1 MAERTIDQLEEVY
14 SVSDNDL
21 LLLQHGQT
29 ANKLKGNALKQ
40 YINRNVVEIDTEIIP
55 YGDTPVSTYDRT
67 TNTLH
72 MQVNRGP
79 GIQSIDLNRHEG
91 LDDYYDVITQDD
103 EVAGTFKVTNGLG
116 TVNSVMGVSP
126 DSTTH
131 DILRSELMALIY
143 PIGSIYIT
151 ADSRNPHNIFGMGTW
166 EKIEGR
172 FLLGSSSSHTLGS
185 TGGEENHTL
194 TTSEI
199 PSHTHGMT
207 GVTDTPGTYNAW
219 GVVTKYAFVVSGST
233 YIENTTAAGGGGSHN
248 NMPPYYTVNI
258 WRRTA

>member
-1 MAERTIDQLEEVY
+1 
-14 SVSDNDL
+14 
-21 LLLQHGQT
+21 
-29 ANKLKGNALKQ
+29 
-40 YINRNVVEIDTEIIP
+40 
-55 YGDTPVSTYDRT
+55 
-67 TNTLH
+67 
-72 MQVNRGP
+72 
-79 GIQSIDLNRHEG
+79 
-91 LDDYYDVITQDD
+91 
-103 EVAGTFKVTNGLG
+103 
-116 TVNSVMGVSP
+116 
-126 DSTTH
+126 
-131 DILRSELMALIY
+131 
-143 PIGSIYIT
+143 
-151 ADSRNPHNIFGMGTW
+151 MGTW

-207 GVTDTPGTYNAW
+207 GVTDTAGTYNAW